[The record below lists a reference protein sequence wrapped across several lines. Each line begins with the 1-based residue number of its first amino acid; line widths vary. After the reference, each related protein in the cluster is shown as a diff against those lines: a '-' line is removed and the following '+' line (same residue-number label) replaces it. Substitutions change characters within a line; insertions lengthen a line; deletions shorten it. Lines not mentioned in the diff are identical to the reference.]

1 MLEHESM
8 RVREYVHGVLYSLL
22 KLRDYMALAQG
33 MALEDILQA
42 LQDVYKSQNLS
53 NLARQVV
60 ISRDFVALEST
71 RCLSATCLVPSLTW
85 PILPALGLSS
95 LPSVACTP
103 HASSRC
109 CTNGACT

>member
-1 MLEHESM
+1 VQVDMLEHESM

-33 MALEDILQA
+33 MGLEDILQA

-60 ISRDFVALEST
+60 ISLRSSA
-71 RCLSATCLVPSLTW
+71 RCLCATC
-85 PILPALGLSS
+85 
-95 LPSVACTP
+95 
-103 HASSRC
+103 
-109 CTNGACT
+109 